1 MATNSHSTMEGERM
15 GTGEGVGGGEP
26 ARHVD
31 AAVIGSA
38 LGAIKRREV
47 AAFIRRKIEAVTK
60 FRRELSKVGNER
72 LPDTCNQLLCL
83 AAGTSSDVCDVL
95 LCRYVYEAGWEW
107 AQAKDAATSLGEC
120 NPLLENEFYSS
131 VIHPSVERL
140 WYLVCESET
149 IESDAVEQGHN
160 THTFQA
166 SMKKAAGLKLFRLS
180 RNNKKMQLP
189 YNKCPYPTYLSLVQQ
204 MKKLHRHVI
213 YLDKSGAGQTQ
224 NDYQYSSVN
233 PTESKIESFLAFQS
247 AETATV
253 RGPYSVT
260 TAENTSDTN
269 SNGTGEEDMS
279 VSTKDPMVEDGEEDN
294 NLATDD
300 GVDCNEC
307 RNESGNNGRVGA
319 SAGGNSCANK
329 SRINEQ
335 RNDEAYGD
343 DAGIVISPTDGRM
356 AETLN
361 CDGGDLPSSETR
373 SEAIVRRSR
382 RVASTQDSRGAAAVG
397 EAHDDAGCDE
407 LERNNNKRVVAGT
420 KDGNAEQ
427 QRSAKRVDRGEANIA
442 EIKDLL
448 ARYCKGTKLDP
459 KSLLQGVLDAT
470 DRLLTSPRA
479 RCPLRGIADQVAPS
493 ATIDSSTGQVILK
506 QEDINMALNSPL
518 VSALVFAHLLQ

>member
-1 MATNSHSTMEGERM
+1 MEGERM

-26 ARHVD
+26 ARRVD

-38 LGAIKRREV
+38 LGAIKHREV

-72 LPDTCNQLLCL
+72 LPDTCNELLCL

-120 NPLLENEFYSS
+120 NLLLENEFYSS

-204 MKKLHRHVI
+204 MKKLHRYVI
-213 YLDKSGAGQTQ
+213 HLDKSGAGQTQ

-247 AETATV
+247 AET
-253 RGPYSVT
+253 
-260 TAENTSDTN
+260 
-269 SNGTGEEDMS
+269 
-279 VSTKDPMVEDGEEDN
+279 
-294 NLATDD
+294 
-300 GVDCNEC
+300 
-307 RNESGNNGRVGA
+307 
-319 SAGGNSCANK
+319 
-329 SRINEQ
+329 
-335 RNDEAYGD
+335 
-343 DAGIVISPTDGRM
+343 
-356 AETLN
+356 
-361 CDGGDLPSSETR
+361 R
-373 SEAIVRRSR
+373 SKAIVRRSR

-427 QRSAKRVDRGEANIA
+427 QRSAKRVDRGEADIA